1 MTATAAISPV
11 AYASFGELLRF
22 LRRRARLQQRDLAI
36 AVGYSESQICRL
48 EQNQRLPDL
57 ATLAALFVPA
67 LDLGDQP
74 ELAAKLLELA
84 AAARGQKSD
93 AATAAERHADR
104 LPAIPKAPAR
114 TSPARPRFPSNLPTP
129 LTPLVDRISEVA
141 AAARLLRRAD
151 VRLVTLVG

>member
-11 AYASFGELLRF
+11 AYASFGELLRY

-57 ATLAALFVPA
+57 ATLAALFIPA
-67 LDLGDQP
+67 LDLDEQP

-84 AAARGQKSD
+84 ASARSEPRESPPTVAARPP
-93 AATAAERHADR
+93 ATV
-104 LPAIPKAPAR
+104 
-114 TSPARPRFPSNLPTP
+114 TNLPTP
-129 LTPLVDRISEVA
+129 LTPLVDRTRE
-141 AAARLLRRAD
+141 
-151 VRLVTLVG
+151 